1 MNKFEEMLKKL
12 LENDVCYLYQNG
24 KFVYR
29 VSYHSTFKSQIFVR
43 VVNSHIMFCGS
54 HVIGPLNIDVS
65 EILTKEEV
73 NKKYGE
79 CTMNKFQENIDKLES
94 LKNSNK
100 LAYLKFE
107 NHLVRVDEIEKDF
120 GSVVFK
126 HFTGICCAN
135 YRLLNT
141 NDFQILNEEE
151 FLKESA
157 KKIESRLMEI
167 EEEKKHKLE
176 AGKTYVIR
184 RKGNDSCHYCYI
196 KDFTNK
202 CFYRQIDFSES
213 KWFNISDFD
222 FQKVDISIHEFFTTD
237 PKSHWKN

>member
-24 KFVYR
+24 KYKCR
-29 VSYHSTFKSQIFVR
+29 VKYCSRAVDNSKLWLIVSDSYSQNLGHYEITHS
-43 VVNSHIMFCGS
+43 
-54 HVIGPLNIDVS
+54 NINTV

-73 NKKYGE
+73 NKMK
-79 CTMNKFQENIDKLES
+79 
-94 LKNSNK
+94 
-100 LAYLKFE
+100 
-107 NHLVRVDEIEKDF
+107 
-120 GSVVFK
+120 
-126 HFTGICCAN
+126 
-135 YRLLNT
+135 
-141 NDFQILNEEE
+141 
-151 FLKESA
+151 
-157 KKIESRLMEI
+157 EI
-167 EEEKKHKLE
+167 EEEKKPKLE
-176 AGKTYVIR
+176 IGKTYVMR
-184 RKGNDSCHYCYI
+184 RKGSESCHYCYI